1 MSKTTGIFRLGSTC
15 AILII
20 FCAIFLMPPD
30 SLGAGDAKNLVR
42 IQVTDKTEADLL
54 PRGLDIPGH
63 KPGEWVDAVVTDAQI
78 DDLVARGLF
87 VQLLHKN
94 VDELMREAAESYPTW
109 AEFQTDLHDIV
120 SNYPTLCIMDT
131 IGWSYEGRPIQVVK
145 LSDNVEIDEDEAEVL
160 YTGLTHARE
169 WPSLVVSMFILDS
182 LTSAYGSDPA
192 VTLQVNSREIY
203 FIPCLNPDGYVYSH
217 DLGIDWRKNRR
228 PFPEY
233 GTVGVDLNRN
243 YAGSTDGHPEGEWG
257 TTIGNITHDPS
268 SSVYCGPS
276 PFSEAETSVERDF
289 IATRD
294 FVAGLTFHT
303 HGEMV
308 IWSWA
313 YGYYS
318 APNSDYIADLGT
330 GIANLIAQEDY
341 TGTYLPQQSAQL
353 YPTTGDATD
362 WVYGYHHYVDGADF
376 LFYTVEI
383 GQQFQPPTVHL
394 AQIVRENF
402 DGAFY
407 MLEQAGSIRSDL
419 TPRVIPPIVTAPDT
433 SLTGDYTVNWTQVNP
448 DAMPIFWQIDELTGL
463 DVVTEGAEGSTNRWS
478 LDGFTVST
486 ARYHSGSKSF
496 KSSYDDEVADALT
509 SVHPYF
515 VEPGDSLT
523 FWTWYDIETDW
534 DYGYVEVSTDGREFD
549 ILELYTGASGGWIRQ
564 AFSLEDYE
572 RESIFIRF
580 RYTTDSYTLEEGMYV
595 DDMYPAVFY
604 NTINTLSSSV
614 ISLFYDIT
622 GQPQGTYYYR
632 VKGQNTEWSW
642 CDFSTLVKVVVLG
655 ADAGTVDG
663 TVIDSVTSVSLDGVT
678 VDLMTGS
685 TVIDTDISSGGG
697 SYQFDGV
704 APGTYDVRATDAYYE
719 TKIEVDVEVVA
730 TQTTTVDFDLAY
742 NRGSI
747 AGVVT
752 DAVRH
757 ITITDV
763 SIDLMQGSS
772 TISSTTTNESGM
784 YDFDELWPGDYW
796 ISATKAEYHS
806 LEVPDISVEA
816 RDTSDTNF
824 EMTPID
830 ICGDADGSGGVDIDD
845 VVFLINY
852 IFAGGPA
859 PDPYWVGDA
868 DCSGEIDIDDVVFL
882 IQYIFAGGPE
892 PCSGC

>member
-1 MSKTTGIFRLGSTC
+1 MLVISIKDSIGGAMSKTTGLFRLGSTC
-15 AILII
+15 AIL
-20 FCAIFLMPPD
+20 FFLCSIFLIPPD

-42 IQVTDKTEADLL
+42 IQVTDKAEADLL
-54 PRGLDIPGH
+54 PKGLDIPGH

-120 SNYPTLCIMDT
+120 NNYPTLCIMDT
-131 IGWSYEGRPIQVVK
+131 IGWTYEDRPIQVVK

-160 YTGLTHARE
+160 YAGLTHARE
-169 WPSLVVSMFILDS
+169 WPSLIVSMFILDS
-182 LTSAYGSDPA
+182 LTSAYGTDPA
-192 VTLQVNSREIY
+192 VTLQVNNREIY

-217 DLGIDWRKNRR
+217 DLGLDWRKNRR

-233 GTVGVDLNRN
+233 GTVGVDLK
-243 YAGSTDGHPEGEWG
+243 
-257 TTIGNITHDPS
+257 
-268 SSVYCGPS
+268 S
-276 PFSEAETSVERDF
+276 PFSEAETSAERDF

-294 FVAGLTFHT
+294 FVAGLTYHT
-303 HGEMV
+303 YSELVLWPWG
-308 IWSWA
+308 

-318 APNSDYIADLGT
+318 APNNSYISSLGT
-330 GIANLIAQEDY
+330 GIANLITQEDY
-341 TGTYLPQQSAQL
+341 TGTYTPQQSASL

-419 TPRVIPPIVTAPDT
+419 TPRVIPPIVNAPDT
-433 SLTGDYTVNWTQVNP
+433 SAPGNYTVSWTQVNP
-448 DAMPIFWQIDELTGL
+448 NAMPTFWQIDELTGL
-463 DVVTEGAEGSTNRWS
+463 DIVTEGAESSTNRWT

-496 KSSYDDEVADALT
+496 KSSYQDEVADALT

-515 VEPGDSLT
+515 VEQGDSLT
-523 FWTWYDIETDW
+523 FWTWYDIETEW
-534 DYGYVEVSTDGREFD
+534 DYGYVEVSTDGRKFD
-549 ILELYTGASGGWIRQ
+549 ILGLYTGASSGWVRQ

-595 DDMYPAVFY
+595 DDIYPAVFY
-604 NTINTLSSSV
+604 STINTLSSSETL
-614 ISLFYDIT
+614 LFYDII

-642 CDFSTLVKVVVLG
+642 CDFSTLTKVVVVST
-655 ADAGTVDG
+655 DAGFIAGAVT
-663 TVIDSVTSVSLDGVT
+663 DSVTGLPLDGITIDLILGVNVINTDVT
-678 VDLMTGS
+678 S
-685 TVIDTDISSGGG
+685 GG

-704 APGTYDVRATDAYYE
+704 APGTYDVRAMDAYYE
-719 TKIEVDVEVVA
+719 TKTEVNVEVVA
-730 TQTTTVDFDLAY
+730 TQTTTVDLELAY

-752 DAVRH
+752 DAVLH
-757 ITITDV
+757 VTMSGV

-784 YDFDELWPGDYW
+784 YDFNELWSGSYW
-796 ISATKAEYHS
+796 ISALKAEYYGR
-806 LEVPDISVEA
+806 EIWGVSVA
-816 RDTSDTNF
+816 VRDTA
-824 EMTPID
+824 
-830 ICGDADGSGGVDIDD
+830 DASFLGRIRRSARYGRCEFRDD
-845 VVFLINY
+845 AHRYL
-852 IFAGGPA
+852 
-859 PDPYWVGDA
+859 WR
-868 DCSGEIDIDDVVFL
+868 C
-882 IQYIFAGGPE
+882 
-892 PCSGC
+892 